1 MGYKNA
7 RVFDSSGAETGRFS
21 YSNKK
26 EAVSQKFSLDRKDL
40 RKMGFSFLK
49 NDKQKC
55 RKRKSPRRGIEPR
68 SPAFWLLMTGGDTDH
83 YTIEDMKILT
93 I

>member
-49 NDKQKC
+49 NDENRNLGKENL
-55 RKRKSPRRGIEPR
+55 PDGELNPGLPR
-68 SPAFWLLMTGGDTDH
+68 SGF
-83 YTIEDMKILT
+83 
-93 I
+93 